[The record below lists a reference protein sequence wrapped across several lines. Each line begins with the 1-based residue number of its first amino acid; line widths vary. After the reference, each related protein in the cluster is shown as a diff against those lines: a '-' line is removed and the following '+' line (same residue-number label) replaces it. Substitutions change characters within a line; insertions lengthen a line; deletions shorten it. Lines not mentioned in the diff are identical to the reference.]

1 MAKKKSISQ
10 QNGLFGADIAC
21 PDLHNLPLILE
32 PRGAYEVFAPGSVY
46 QPVLLTPGEARIDVG
61 PGKLDAHEEQ
71 FVRDL
76 IHWLYPAG
84 NPPRSEKT
92 PLAWNGREV
101 WLKRNIEKDPRSF
114 RLRMDDSDWF
124 YPDFI
129 VWIVD
134 PATRTQ
140 TFGFIDPKGLALG
153 TPEGWADY
161 KIVATLYMPHVVAL
175 QLGEQPVEYQGE
187 RWRFRIRGVLVSTSP
202 FEQLREHAKFDL
214 RNDRDENA
222 PPTEADFQRA
232 RIVFQRANL
241 AYIEQVLR
249 LLMEDTSFDAIAQA
263 AARLHRAPD
272 AFQPGGEVEYDLLLR
287 REAAPNGTETAFL
300 GALSRDYLK
309 PDAAGVFG
317 SGVKKRRRGELLDYA
332 KNGLM
337 GLEAEKAAD
346 IAGHPTPCAELW
358 RRKRNER
365 SSTETP

>member
-1 MAKKKSISQ
+1 MARKSKSPPTQ
-10 QNGLFGADIAC
+10 SGLFGADVTC

-46 QPVLLTPGEARIDVG
+46 QPVLLTPGESRIDVG

-76 IHWLYPAG
+76 IHWLYPSG

-114 RLRMDDSDWF
+114 RLRVDDSDWF

-161 KIVATLYMPHVVAL
+161 KIVATLYMPHVVAS

-232 RIVFQRANL
+232 RIVFQSANP
-241 AYIEQVLR
+241 AYIDRVLR
-249 LLMEDTSFDAIAQA
+249 LLTEDTPFDPIAQA
-263 AARLHRAPD
+263 AVRLHHAPD
-272 AFQPGGEVEYDLLLR
+272 AFLPGGEVDYDLRLR

-300 GALSRDYLK
+300 GALLRDYLK
-309 PDAAGVFG
+309 PDTVGVFG
-317 SGVKKRRRGELLDYA
+317 SSVRKRRRGELLNYA
-332 KNGLM
+332 RKGRLGL
-337 GLEAEKAAD
+337 GAEKAAD
-346 IAGHPTPCAELW
+346 ITDHPTPCEELW

-365 SSTETP
+365 STGTP